1 MWVAF
6 FRMSNMTTA
15 LAKIR
20 SRIQEGGEL
29 DPEVRL
35 ALMEFPT
42 MALTTW
48 AFVLGVYGELGVIEL
63 DDNVAAYFP
72 TREAAVEEARRH
84 GMAVDQSGTV
94 TYLED

>member
-1 MWVAF
+1 MRAK
-6 FRMSNMTTA
+6 A
-15 LAKIR
+15 LAKICA
-20 SRIQEGGEL
+20 RIQEGEEL

-35 ALMEFPT
+35 ALLEFPT

-48 AFVLGVYGELGVIEL
+48 AFVLGVYGELGVIAL
-63 DDNVAAYFP
+63 DEATAYFP